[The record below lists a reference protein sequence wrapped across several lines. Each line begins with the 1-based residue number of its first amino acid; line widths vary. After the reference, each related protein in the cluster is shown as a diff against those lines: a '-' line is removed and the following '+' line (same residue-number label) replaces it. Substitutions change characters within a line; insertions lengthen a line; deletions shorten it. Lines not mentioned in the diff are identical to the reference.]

1 MKLKDLLKI
10 IDEYQYFQLF
20 KGDRI
25 GRFVKNDLGIEP
37 YLEEGKIQTITGAIY
52 GKVQVSPN
60 KKMQITSTVMKLH
73 LKMVTSTRC

>member
-37 YLEEGKIQTITGAIY
+37 YLEEEVWNI
-52 GKVQVSPN
+52 KVEDEVLE
-60 KKMQITSTVMKLH
+60 IA
-73 LKMVTSTRC
+73 LKY

>member
-25 GRFVKNDLGIEP
+25 GIFDKNDLGIEP
-37 YLEEGKIQTITGAIY
+37 YLEEEVLYIQVEDEVLEIA
-52 GKVQVSPN
+52 
-60 KKMQITSTVMKLH
+60 
-73 LKMVTSTRC
+73 LKY

>member
-1 MKLKDLLKI
+1 MGFMKLKDLLKI

-37 YLEEGKIQTITGAIY
+37 YLEEEVWNIQVEDEVLEIA
-52 GKVQVSPN
+52 
-60 KKMQITSTVMKLH
+60 
-73 LKMVTSTRC
+73 LKY

>member
-25 GRFVKNDLGIEP
+25 GRFFKNDLGIEP
-37 YLEEGKIQTITGAIY
+37 YLEEEVWNI
-52 GKVQVSPN
+52 KVEDEVLE
-60 KKMQITSTVMKLH
+60 IA
-73 LKMVTSTRC
+73 LKY

>member
-10 IDEYQYFQLF
+10 IDDYQYFQLF

-37 YLEEGKIQTITGAIY
+37 YLEEEVWNIQVEDEILEITLEY
-52 GKVQVSPN
+52 
-60 KKMQITSTVMKLH
+60 
-73 LKMVTSTRC
+73 

>member
-37 YLEEGKIQTITGAIY
+37 YLEEEVWNIQVDDEVLGIA
-52 GKVQVSPN
+52 
-60 KKMQITSTVMKLH
+60 
-73 LKMVTSTRC
+73 LKY

>member
-10 IDEYQYFQLF
+10 IDEHQYFQLF

-37 YLEEGKIQTITGAIY
+37 YLEEEVWNIQVEDEVLEIA
-52 GKVQVSPN
+52 
-60 KKMQITSTVMKLH
+60 
-73 LKMVTSTRC
+73 LKY

>member
-37 YLEEGKIQTITGAIY
+37 YLEEVWNIQVEDEVLEIA
-52 GKVQVSPN
+52 
-60 KKMQITSTVMKLH
+60 
-73 LKMVTSTRC
+73 LKY